1 MKLTMKRFVLL
12 ISFLLI
18 FGSPFFAQD
27 IQHQVGVVNIEV
39 PVRVFKGSTFIDD
52 LAIDDFEI
60 YEDNILQKI
69 EAVYLIKKNSIKKQE
84 GEQQFSPKVT
94 RNFVLLFE
102 ITEYLP
108 KIEKTIDYFFN
119 YVIQP
124 GDSLMVITPLKT
136 YNFKSE
142 AIKKL
147 PKDIIIDQLK
157 GKLRKDTKLGNSEYW
172 SLISD
177 LKAIMSDS
185 DLDLEVK
192 LQNYESSLHRL
203 DSMRSI
209 SGKKLLDFA
218 GYLKSLEGQKH
229 VFLFYQ
235 KELIPKIDYR
245 TIMQLE
251 SNNQNHP
258 DLIMKLYELFDF
270 YKRDIAFDVDKVKQ
284 AFSDSLISIHFLLIT
299 TQRPQM
305 QSLEYSNTIR
315 MEEQTED
322 IFSAFSE
329 MAKATGGLVDSSAN
343 AVVSFEK
350 AVEASENYYL
360 LYYSPKN
367 YEITGKFKTI
377 KVKLK
382 NMKYRITHRAG
393 YIAN

>member
-1 MKLTMKRFVLL
+1 MKKFILL
-12 ISFLLI
+12 ISILI
-18 FGSPFFAQD
+18 FGSAFFAQD

-52 LAIDDFEI
+52 LTIGDFEI

-84 GEQQFSPKVT
+84 GEQQFSPKIT

-108 KIEKTIDYFFN
+108 KIEKSIDYFFN

-124 GDSLMVITPLKT
+124 GDSLMVITPMKT

-142 AIKKL
+142 AIIKL
-147 PKDIIIDQLK
+147 PKDIIINQLK

-172 SLISD
+172 SVIKD
-177 LKAIMSDS
+177 LKTNL
-185 DLDLEVK
+185 LDPNLDMEAK
-192 LQNYESSLHRL
+192 LQNYESNLHRL
-203 DSMRSI
+203 EGMRSI
-209 SGKKLLDFA
+209 NGKKLLEFA
-218 GYLKSLEGQKH
+218 SYLKSLEGQKH

-235 KELIPKIDYR
+235 KELIPKIDYK
-245 TIMQLE
+245 TIMQIE
-251 SNNQNHP
+251 SINQIP
-258 DLIMKLYELFDF
+258 EVTMKLYELFDF
-270 YKRDIAFDVDKVKQ
+270 YKRDVAFDVDRVKQ

-299 TQRPQM
+299 AKRPQM
-305 QSLEYSNTIR
+305 QNLAYSDLIK

-322 IFSAFSE
+322 IYSAFSE
-329 MAKATGGLVDSSAN
+329 MAKATGGLIDSSAN
-343 AVVSFEK
+343 AAVSFEK
-350 AVEASENYYL
+350 AVKASENYYL

-367 YEITGKFKTI
+367 YELNGKFKAI
-377 KVKLK
+377 KVKLI
-382 NMKYRITHRAG
+382 NMRYRITHRSG

>member
-1 MKLTMKRFVLL
+1 MKKFILL
-12 ISFLLI
+12 ISILI
-18 FGSPFFAQD
+18 FGSAFFAQD

-52 LAIDDFEI
+52 LTIADFEI
-60 YEDNILQKI
+60 YEDNILQKL

-84 GEQQFSPKVT
+84 GEQHFSPKIT

-108 KIEKTIDYFFN
+108 KIEKSIDYFFN

-124 GDSLMVITPLKT
+124 GDSLMVITPMKT

-142 AIKKL
+142 AIIKL
-147 PKDIIIDQLK
+147 PKDIIINQLK

-172 SLISD
+172 SVIKDMKTNLLD
-177 LKAIMSDS
+177 P
-185 DLDLEVK
+185 DLDMEPK
-192 LQNYESSLHRL
+192 LQNYESNLHRL
-203 DSMRSI
+203 EGMRTI
-209 SGKKLLDFA
+209 NGKKLLEFA
-218 GYLKSLEGQKH
+218 SYLKSLEGQKH

-235 KELIPKIDYR
+235 KELIPKIDYK
-245 TIMQLE
+245 TIMQIE
-251 SNNQNHP
+251 SINQIP
-258 DLIMKLYELFDF
+258 EVTMKLYELFDF
-270 YKRDIAFDVDKVKQ
+270 YKRDVAFDVDRVKQ

-299 TQRPQM
+299 AKRPQM
-305 QSLEYSNTIR
+305 QNLAYSDLIK

-322 IFSAFSE
+322 IYSAFSE
-329 MAKATGGLVDSSAN
+329 MAKATGGLIDSSAN
-343 AVVSFEK
+343 AAVSFKK

-367 YEITGKFKTI
+367 YELNGKFKAI
-377 KVKLK
+377 KVKLI
-382 NMKYRITHRAG
+382 NMRYRITHRSG

>member
-1 MKLTMKRFVLL
+1 MKRYVLF
-12 ISFLLI
+12 ISILI
-18 FGSPFFAQD
+18 FGSAFFAQD

-39 PVRVFKGSTFIDD
+39 PVRVFKGRTFIDD
-52 LAIDDFEI
+52 LTIDDFEI
-60 YEDNILQKI
+60 YENNILQKI
-69 EAVYLIKKNSIKKQE
+69 EAVYLIKKNSIEKQE

-108 KIEKTIDYFFN
+108 KIEKAIDYFFN

-124 GDSLMVITPLKT
+124 GDSLLVITPRKT

-157 GKLRKDTKLGNSEYW
+157 GKLRRDTKLGNSEYW
-172 SLISD
+172 SLIND

-185 DLDLEVK
+185 DLDLEVR
-192 LQNYESSLHRL
+192 LQNYESSLLRL
-203 DSMRSI
+203 DGMRSI
-209 SGKKLLDFA
+209 NGKKLLDFA

-251 SNNQNHP
+251 SLNQNHP

-299 TQRPQM
+299 AQRPQM

-343 AVVSFEK
+343 AAVSFKK

-367 YEITGKFKTI
+367 YELNGKFKTI

>member
-1 MKLTMKRFVLL
+1 MKKLVLL
-12 ISFLLI
+12 ISILI
-18 FGSPFFAQD
+18 FGSAYFAQD

-39 PVRVFKGSTFIDD
+39 PVRVFKGSKFIDD
-52 LAIDDFEI
+52 LTIDDFEI
-60 YEDNILQKI
+60 YEDRILQKI
-69 EAVYLIKKNSIKKQE
+69 EAVYLINKNSIKKQE
-84 GEQQFSPKVT
+84 GEQQFSPKIT

-108 KIEKTIDYFFN
+108 KIEKSIEYFFN

-124 GDSLMVITPLKT
+124 GDSLMVITPIKT

-157 GKLRKDTKLGNSEYW
+157 GKLRKDTQLGNSEYW
-172 SLISD
+172 SVIKDMKTSLLD
-177 LKAIMSDS
+177 P
-185 DLDLEVK
+185 DLDIEEK

-203 DSMRSI
+203 EGMRTI
-209 SGKKLLDFA
+209 NGKKLLEFA
-218 GYLKSLEGQKH
+218 SYLKGLEGQKH

-235 KELIPKIDYR
+235 KELIPKIDYK

-251 SNNQNHP
+251 SINQMP
-258 DLIMKLYELFDF
+258 EVTMKLYELFDF
-270 YKRDIAFDVDKVKQ
+270 NKRDVTFDLDNVKQ
-284 AFSDSLISIHFLLIT
+284 TFSDSLISIHFLLIT
-299 TQRPQM
+299 AKRPQM
-305 QSLEYSNTIR
+305 QNLGYSNTIR

-343 AVVSFEK
+343 AAASFEK

-367 YEITGKFKTI
+367 YELNGKFKTI

-382 NMKYRITHRAG
+382 NMNYRVTHRAG

>member
-1 MKLTMKRFVLL
+1 MKRFVLL
-12 ISFLLI
+12 ISLLI
-18 FGSPFFAQD
+18 FGSAFFAQD

-52 LAIDDFEI
+52 LTIDDFEI

-108 KIEKTIDYFFN
+108 KIEKAIDYFFN

-124 GDSLMVITPLKT
+124 GDSLMVITPMKT

-185 DLDLEVK
+185 DLDLEVR
-192 LQNYESSLHRL
+192 LQNYESNLHRL
-203 DSMRSI
+203 DGMRSI
-209 SGKKLLDFA
+209 NGKKLLDFA

-251 SNNQNHP
+251 SLNQSHP

-270 YKRDIAFDVDKVKQ
+270 YKRDVAFDVDKVKQ

-305 QSLEYSNTIR
+305 QSLEYSTTIR

-343 AVVSFEK
+343 AAVSFEK

-367 YEITGKFKTI
+367 YELNGKFKTI

-393 YIAN
+393 YMAN

>member
-1 MKLTMKRFVLL
+1 MKKYILL
-12 ISFLLI
+12 ISILI
-18 FGSPFFAQD
+18 FGSAFFAQD

-52 LAIDDFEI
+52 LTIGDFEI

-84 GEQQFSPKVT
+84 GEQQFSPKIT

-108 KIEKTIDYFFN
+108 KIEKSIDYFFN

-124 GDSLMVITPLKT
+124 GDSLMVITPMKT

-142 AIKKL
+142 AIIKL
-147 PKDIIIDQLK
+147 PKDIIINQLK

-172 SLISD
+172 SVIKD
-177 LKAIMSDS
+177 LKTNL
-185 DLDLEVK
+185 LDPNLDTEAK
-192 LQNYESSLHRL
+192 LQNYESNLHRL
-203 DSMRSI
+203 EGMRSI
-209 SGKKLLDFA
+209 NGKKLLEFA
-218 GYLKSLEGQKH
+218 SYLKSLKGQKH

-235 KELIPKIDYR
+235 KELIPKIDYKA
-245 TIMQLE
+245 IMQIE
-251 SNNQNHP
+251 SINQIP
-258 DLIMKLYELFDF
+258 EVTMKLYELFDF
-270 YKRDIAFDVDKVKQ
+270 YKRDVAFDVDRVKQ

-299 TQRPQM
+299 AKRPQM
-305 QSLEYSNTIR
+305 QNLAYSDLIK

-322 IFSAFSE
+322 IYSAFSE
-329 MAKATGGLVDSSAN
+329 MAKATGGLIDSSAN
-343 AVVSFEK
+343 ATVSFEK
-350 AVEASENYYL
+350 AVKASENYYL

-367 YEITGKFKTI
+367 YELNGKFKAI
-377 KVKLK
+377 KVKLI
-382 NMKYRITHRAG
+382 NMRYRVTHRSG

>member
-1 MKLTMKRFVLL
+1 MKRYVLF
-12 ISFLLI
+12 ISILI
-18 FGSPFFAQD
+18 FGSAFFAQD

-39 PVRVFKGSTFIDD
+39 PVRVFKGRAFIDY
-52 LAIDDFEI
+52 LNIDDFEI

-69 EAVYLIKKNSIKKQE
+69 EAIYLIKKNSIEKQE

-108 KIEKTIDYFFN
+108 KIEKAIDYFFN

-124 GDSLMVITPLKT
+124 GDSLMVITPMKT

-147 PKDIIIDQLK
+147 PKNIIIDQLK
-157 GKLRKDTKLGNSEYW
+157 GKLRRDTKLGNSEYW
-172 SLISD
+172 GLIND

-185 DLDLEVK
+185 DLDLEVR

-203 DSMRSI
+203 DGMRSI
-209 SGKKLLDFA
+209 NGKKLLDFA

-245 TIMQLE
+245 TLMQLE
-251 SNNQNHP
+251 SLNQNHP

-270 YKRDIAFDVDKVKQ
+270 YKRDITFDVDKVKQ

-299 TQRPQM
+299 AQRPQM

-343 AVVSFEK
+343 AAVSFEK

-367 YEITGKFKTI
+367 YEVNGKFKTI

>member
-1 MKLTMKRFVLL
+1 MKRYVLF
-12 ISFLLI
+12 ISILI
-18 FGSPFFAQD
+18 FGSAFFAQD

-39 PVRVFKGSTFIDD
+39 PVRVFKGRTFIDD
-52 LAIDDFEI
+52 LTIDDFEI

-69 EAVYLIKKNSIKKQE
+69 ETVYLIKKNSIKKQE
-84 GEQQFSPKVT
+84 GEQHFFPKVT

-102 ITEYLP
+102 ITEFLP
-108 KIEKTIDYFFN
+108 KIEKSIDYFFN

-124 GDSLMVITPLKT
+124 GDSLMVITPIKT
-136 YNFKSE
+136 YNFMSE

-172 SLISD
+172 GLIND

-185 DLDLEVK
+185 DLDLEVR

-203 DSMRSI
+203 DGMRSI
-209 SGKKLLDFA
+209 NGKKLLDFA

-245 TIMQLE
+245 AIMQLE
-251 SNNQNHP
+251 SLNQNHP
-258 DLIMKLYELFDF
+258 DLIMKLYGLFDF

-299 TQRPQM
+299 AQRPQM

-343 AVVSFEK
+343 AAVSFEK

-360 LYYSPKN
+360 LYYSPQN
-367 YEITGKFKTI
+367 YEVNGKFKTI

>member
-1 MKLTMKRFVLL
+1 MKRYVLF
-12 ISFLLI
+12 ISFLI
-18 FGSPFFAQD
+18 FGSAFFAQD

-39 PVRVFKGSTFIDD
+39 PVRVFKGRTFIDD
-52 LAIDDFEI
+52 LTIDDFEI

-69 EAVYLIKKNSIKKQE
+69 ETVYLIKKNSIKKQE
-84 GEQQFSPKVT
+84 GEQHFFPNVT

-102 ITEYLP
+102 ITEFLP
-108 KIEKTIDYFFN
+108 KIEKSIDYFFN

-124 GDSLMVITPLKT
+124 GDSLMVITPIKT
-136 YNFKSE
+136 YNFMSE

-172 SLISD
+172 GLIND

-185 DLDLEVK
+185 DLDLEVR

-203 DSMRSI
+203 DGMRSI
-209 SGKKLLDFA
+209 NGKKLLDFA

-251 SNNQNHP
+251 SLNQNHP

-299 TQRPQM
+299 AQRPQM
-305 QSLEYSNTIR
+305 QSLEYSNTII

-343 AVVSFEK
+343 AAVSFEK

-367 YEITGKFKTI
+367 YEVNGKFKTI

>member
-1 MKLTMKRFVLL
+1 MKRFVLL

-18 FGSPFFAQD
+18 FGSAFFAQD

-124 GDSLMVITPLKT
+124 GDSLMVITPMKT

-192 LQNYESSLHRL
+192 LQNYESSLHIL

-209 SGKKLLDFA
+209 NGKKLLDFA

-382 NMKYRITHRAG
+382 NMKYSITHRSG

>member
-1 MKLTMKRFVLL
+1 MKRYVLF
-12 ISFLLI
+12 ISILI
-18 FGSPFFAQD
+18 FGSAFFAQD

-39 PVRVFKGSTFIDD
+39 PVRVFQGRTFIDD
-52 LAIDDFEI
+52 LTIDDFEI

-69 EAVYLIKKNSIKKQE
+69 ETVYLIKKNSIKKQE
-84 GEQQFSPKVT
+84 GEQHFFPKVT

-102 ITEYLP
+102 ITEFLP
-108 KIEKTIDYFFN
+108 KIEKSIDYFFN

-124 GDSLMVITPLKT
+124 GDSLMVITPIKT
-136 YNFKSE
+136 YNFMSE

-172 SLISD
+172 GLIND

-185 DLDLEVK
+185 DLDLEVR
-192 LQNYESSLHRL
+192 LQNYESILYRL
-203 DSMRSI
+203 DGMRSI
-209 SGKKLLDFA
+209 NGKKLLDFA

-251 SNNQNHP
+251 SLNQNHP

-299 TQRPQM
+299 AQRPQM

-343 AVVSFEK
+343 AAVSFEK

-367 YEITGKFKTI
+367 YEVNGKFKTI

>member
-1 MKLTMKRFVLL
+1 MKRFVLL
-12 ISFLLI
+12 ISLLI
-18 FGSPFFAQD
+18 FGSAFFAQD

-52 LAIDDFEI
+52 LTIDDFEI

-108 KIEKTIDYFFN
+108 KIEKAIDYFFN

-124 GDSLMVITPLKT
+124 GDSLMVITPMKT

-185 DLDLEVK
+185 DLDLEVR
-192 LQNYESSLHRL
+192 LQNYESNLHRL
-203 DSMRSI
+203 DGMRSI
-209 SGKKLLDFA
+209 NGKKLLDFA

-251 SNNQNHP
+251 SLNQSHP

-270 YKRDIAFDVDKVKQ
+270 YKRDVAFDVDKVKQ

-299 TQRPQM
+299 AQRPQM
-305 QSLEYSNTIR
+305 QSLEYSTTIR

-343 AVVSFEK
+343 AAVSFEK

-367 YEITGKFKTI
+367 YELNGKFKTI

-382 NMKYRITHRAG
+382 NMKYRITHRSG
-393 YIAN
+393 YMAN

>member
-1 MKLTMKRFVLL
+1 MKRYVLF
-12 ISFLLI
+12 ISFLI
-18 FGSPFFAQD
+18 FGSAFFAQD

-39 PVRVFKGSTFIDD
+39 PVRVFKGRTFIDD
-52 LAIDDFEI
+52 LTIDDFEI

-69 EAVYLIKKNSIKKQE
+69 ETVYLIKKNSIKKQE
-84 GEQQFSPKVT
+84 GEQHFFPKVT

-102 ITEYLP
+102 ITEFLP
-108 KIEKTIDYFFN
+108 KIEKSIDYFFN

-124 GDSLMVITPLKT
+124 GDSLMVITPIKT
-136 YNFKSE
+136 YNFMSE

-172 SLISD
+172 GLIND

-185 DLDLEVK
+185 DLDLEVR
-192 LQNYESSLHRL
+192 LQNYESILHRL
-203 DSMRSI
+203 DGMRSI
-209 SGKKLLDFA
+209 NGKKLLDFA

-251 SNNQNHP
+251 SLNQNHP

-299 TQRPQM
+299 AQRPQM
-305 QSLEYSNTIR
+305 QSLEYSNTII

-343 AVVSFEK
+343 AAVSFEK

-367 YEITGKFKTI
+367 YEVNGKFKTI

>member
-1 MKLTMKRFVLL
+1 MKKFILL
-12 ISFLLI
+12 ISILI
-18 FGSPFFAQD
+18 FGSAFFAQD

-52 LAIDDFEI
+52 LTIGDFEI

-84 GEQQFSPKVT
+84 GEQQFSPKIT

-108 KIEKTIDYFFN
+108 KIEKSIDYFFN

-124 GDSLMVITPLKT
+124 GDSLMVITPMKT

-142 AIKKL
+142 AIIKL
-147 PKDIIIDQLK
+147 PKDIIINQLK

-172 SLISD
+172 SVIKD
-177 LKAIMSDS
+177 LKTNL
-185 DLDLEVK
+185 LDPNLDMEAK
-192 LQNYESSLHRL
+192 LQNYESNLHRL
-203 DSMRSI
+203 EGMRSI
-209 SGKKLLDFA
+209 NGKKLLEFA
-218 GYLKSLEGQKH
+218 SYLKSLEGQKH

-235 KELIPKIDYR
+235 KELIPKIDYK
-245 TIMQLE
+245 TIMQIE
-251 SNNQNHP
+251 SINQIP
-258 DLIMKLYELFDF
+258 EVTMKLYELFDF
-270 YKRDIAFDVDKVKQ
+270 YKRDVAFDVDRVKQ

-299 TQRPQM
+299 AKRPQM
-305 QSLEYSNTIR
+305 QNLAYSDLIK

-322 IFSAFSE
+322 IYSAFSE
-329 MAKATGGLVDSSAN
+329 MAKATGGLIDSSAN
-343 AVVSFEK
+343 AAVSFEK
-350 AVEASENYYL
+350 AVKASENYYL

-367 YEITGKFKTI
+367 YELNGEFKAI
-377 KVKLK
+377 KVKLI
-382 NMKYRITHRAG
+382 NMRYRITHRSG

>member
-1 MKLTMKRFVLL
+1 MKRYVLF
-12 ISFLLI
+12 ISFLI
-18 FGSPFFAQD
+18 FGSAFFAQD

-39 PVRVFKGSTFIDD
+39 PVRVFKGRTFIDD
-52 LAIDDFEI
+52 LTIDDFEI

-69 EAVYLIKKNSIKKQE
+69 ETVYLIKKNSIKKQE
-84 GEQQFSPKVT
+84 GEQHFFPKVT

-102 ITEYLP
+102 ITEFLP
-108 KIEKTIDYFFN
+108 KIEKSIDYFFN

-124 GDSLMVITPLKT
+124 GDSLMVITPIKT
-136 YNFKSE
+136 YNFMSE

-172 SLISD
+172 GLIND

-185 DLDLEVK
+185 DLDLEVR
-192 LQNYESSLHRL
+192 LQNYESGLHRL
-203 DSMRSI
+203 DGMRSI
-209 SGKKLLDFA
+209 NGKKLLDFA
-218 GYLKSLEGQKH
+218 RYLKSLEGQKH

-245 TIMQLE
+245 AIMQLE
-251 SNNQNHP
+251 SLNQNHP
-258 DLIMKLYELFDF
+258 GLIMKLYELFDF

-299 TQRPQM
+299 AQRPQM

-343 AVVSFEK
+343 AAVSFEK

-367 YEITGKFKTI
+367 YEVNGKFKTI

>member
-1 MKLTMKRFVLL
+1 MKKFILL
-12 ISFLLI
+12 ISILI
-18 FGSPFFAQD
+18 FGSAFFAQD

-52 LAIDDFEI
+52 LTIGDFEI

-84 GEQQFSPKVT
+84 GEQQFSPKIT

-108 KIEKTIDYFFN
+108 KIEKSIDYFFN

-124 GDSLMVITPLKT
+124 GDSLMVITPMKT

-142 AIKKL
+142 AIIKL
-147 PKDIIIDQLK
+147 PKDIIINQLK

-172 SLISD
+172 SVIKD
-177 LKAIMSDS
+177 LKTNL
-185 DLDLEVK
+185 LDPNLDMEAK
-192 LQNYESSLHRL
+192 LQNYESNLHRL
-203 DSMRSI
+203 EGMRSI
-209 SGKKLLDFA
+209 NGKKLLEFA
-218 GYLKSLEGQKH
+218 SYLKSLEGQKH

-235 KELIPKIDYR
+235 KELIPKIDYK
-245 TIMQLE
+245 TIMQIE
-251 SNNQNHP
+251 SINQIP
-258 DLIMKLYELFDF
+258 EVTMKLYELFDF
-270 YKRDIAFDVDKVKQ
+270 YKRDVAFDVDRVKQ

-299 TQRPQM
+299 AKRPQM
-305 QSLEYSNTIR
+305 QNLAYSDLIK

-322 IFSAFSE
+322 IYSAFSE
-329 MAKATGGLVDSSAN
+329 MAKATGGLIDSSAN
-343 AVVSFEK
+343 ATVSFEK
-350 AVEASENYYL
+350 AVKASENYYL

-367 YEITGKFKTI
+367 YELNGKFKAI
-377 KVKLK
+377 KVKLI
-382 NMKYRITHRAG
+382 NMRYRITHRSG

>member
-1 MKLTMKRFVLL
+1 MKRYVLF
-12 ISFLLI
+12 ISILI
-18 FGSPFFAQD
+18 FGSAFFAQD

-39 PVRVFKGSTFIDD
+39 PVRVFKGRTFIDD
-52 LAIDDFEI
+52 LTIDDFEI

-69 EAVYLIKKNSIKKQE
+69 ETVYLIKKNSIKKQE
-84 GEQQFSPKVT
+84 GEQHFFPKVT

-102 ITEYLP
+102 ITEFLP
-108 KIEKTIDYFFN
+108 KIEKSIDYFFN

-124 GDSLMVITPLKT
+124 GDSLMVITPIKT
-136 YNFKSE
+136 YNFMSE

-172 SLISD
+172 GLIND

-185 DLDLEVK
+185 DLDLEVR
-192 LQNYESSLHRL
+192 LQNYESILYRL
-203 DSMRSI
+203 DGMRSI
-209 SGKKLLDFA
+209 NGKKLLDFA

-251 SNNQNHP
+251 SLNQNHP

-299 TQRPQM
+299 AQRPQM

-343 AVVSFEK
+343 AAVSFEK
-350 AVEASENYYL
+350 AVETSENYYL

-367 YEITGKFKTI
+367 YEVNGKFKTI

>member
-1 MKLTMKRFVLL
+1 MKRFIFL
-12 ISFLLI
+12 ISILI
-18 FGSPFFAQD
+18 FGSAFFAQD

-39 PVRVFKGSTFIDD
+39 PVRVFKGNTFIDD
-52 LAIDDFEI
+52 LTIGDFEI

-69 EAVYLIKKNSIKKQE
+69 EAVYLIKKNSIKKLE
-84 GEQQFSPKVT
+84 GEQQFSPKIT

-108 KIEKTIDYFFN
+108 KIEKSIDYFFN

-124 GDSLMVITPLKT
+124 GDSLMVITPMKT
-136 YNFKSE
+136 YNFNSE

-147 PKDIIIDQLK
+147 PKDIIINQLK
-157 GKLRKDTKLGNSEYW
+157 GKLRKDTQLGNSEYW
-172 SLISD
+172 SVIKE
-177 LKAIMSDS
+177 LKTNLLDP
-185 DLDLEVK
+185 DLDMEAK
-192 LQNYESSLHRL
+192 LQNYESNLHRL
-203 DSMRSI
+203 EGMRTI
-209 SGKKLLDFA
+209 NGKKLLEFA
-218 GYLKSLEGQKH
+218 NYLKSLEGQKH

-235 KELIPKIDYR
+235 KELIPKIDYK
-245 TIMQLE
+245 TIMQIE
-251 SNNQNHP
+251 SINQIP
-258 DLIMKLYELFDF
+258 ELTMKIYELFDF
-270 YKRDIAFDVDKVKQ
+270 YKRDVAFDVDKVKQ

-299 TQRPQM
+299 AQRPQM

-322 IFSAFSE
+322 IYSAFSE
-329 MAKATGGLVDSSAN
+329 MAKATGGLIDSSAN
-343 AVVSFEK
+343 AAVSFEK

-367 YEITGKFKTI
+367 YEANGKFKTI

>member
-1 MKLTMKRFVLL
+1 LL
-12 ISFLLI
+12 ILKCLYEYSK
-18 FGSPFFAQD
+18 A
-27 IQHQVGVVNIEV
+27 
-39 PVRVFKGSTFIDD
+39 GSTFIDD
-52 LAIDDFEI
+52 LTIDDFEI
-60 YEDNILQKI
+60 YEDNIPQKI

-84 GEQQFSPKVT
+84 GEQQFSPKVI

-108 KIEKTIDYFFN
+108 KLEKAIDYFFN

-124 GDSLMVITPLKT
+124 GDSLMVITPMKT

-172 SLISD
+172 SLIND
-177 LKAIMSDS
+177 LKSIMSDP

-203 DSMRSI
+203 DGMRSI
-209 SGKKLLDFA
+209 NGKKLLDFA
-218 GYLKSLEGQKH
+218 EHLKSLEGQKH

-245 TIMQLE
+245 TIMQIE

-270 YKRDIAFDVDKVKQ
+270 YKRDITFNVDNIKQ

-305 QSLEYSNTIR
+305 QSLGYSNTIR
-315 MEEQTED
+315 MEEQSED

-343 AVVSFEK
+343 AAVSFEK
-350 AVEASENYYL
+350 AVKVSENYYL

-367 YEITGKFKTI
+367 YELNGKFKTI
-377 KVKLK
+377 KVKLI
-382 NMKYRITHRAG
+382 NINYRITHRAG

>member
-1 MKLTMKRFVLL
+1 MKRYVLF
-12 ISFLLI
+12 ISILI
-18 FGSPFFAQD
+18 FGSAFFAQD

-39 PVRVFKGSTFIDD
+39 PVRVFKGRTFIDD
-52 LAIDDFEI
+52 LTIDDFEI

-69 EAVYLIKKNSIKKQE
+69 ETVYLIKKNSIKKQE
-84 GEQQFSPKVT
+84 GEQHFFPKVT

-102 ITEYLP
+102 ITEFLP
-108 KIEKTIDYFFN
+108 KIEKSIDYFFN

-124 GDSLMVITPLKT
+124 GDSLMVITPIKT
-136 YNFKSE
+136 YNFMSE

-172 SLISD
+172 GLIND

-185 DLDLEVK
+185 DLDLEVR
-192 LQNYESSLHRL
+192 LQNYESILYRL
-203 DSMRSI
+203 DGMRSI
-209 SGKKLLDFA
+209 NGKKLLDFA

-251 SNNQNHP
+251 SLNQNHP

-299 TQRPQM
+299 AQRPQM

-343 AVVSFEK
+343 AAVSFEK

-367 YEITGKFKTI
+367 YEVNGKFKTI

>member
-1 MKLTMKRFVLL
+1 MKRFILL
-12 ISFLLI
+12 ISILI
-18 FGSPFFAQD
+18 FGYPYFAQD

-52 LAIDDFEI
+52 LTIDDFEI

-69 EAVYLIKKNSIKKQE
+69 EAVYLIKKNSIKKEE
-84 GEQQFSPKVT
+84 GEQPFSPKIT

-108 KIEKTIDYFFN
+108 KIEKAIDYFFN
-119 YVIQP
+119 YVIQQ
-124 GDSLMVITPLKT
+124 GDSLMVITPMKT

-147 PKDIIIDQLK
+147 PKDVIIDQLK
-157 GKLRKDTKLGNSEYW
+157 GKLRKDTQLGNSEYW
-172 SLISD
+172 SLIND
-177 LKAIMSDS
+177 LKYVMSDPE
-185 DLDLEVK
+185 LDLEVR

-203 DSMRSI
+203 DGMRSI
-209 SGKKLLDFA
+209 NGKKLLDFA
-218 GYLKSLEGQKH
+218 EHLKNLEGQKH

-251 SNNQNHP
+251 SNNQDHP

-270 YKRDIAFDVDKVKQ
+270 YKRDIAFDVDNVKQ

-299 TQRPQM
+299 AQRPQM
-305 QSLEYSNTIR
+305 QSLGYSNAIR

-343 AVVSFEK
+343 AAVSFEK
-350 AVEASENYYL
+350 AVKASENYYL

-367 YEITGKFKTI
+367 YELNGKFKTI

-382 NMKYRITHRAG
+382 NMNYRITHRAG

>member
-1 MKLTMKRFVLL
+1 MKRFIFL
-12 ISFLLI
+12 ISILI
-18 FGSPFFAQD
+18 FGSAFFAQD

-39 PVRVFKGSTFIDD
+39 PVRVFKGNTFIDD
-52 LAIDDFEI
+52 LTIGDFEI

-69 EAVYLIKKNSIKKQE
+69 EAVYLIKKNSIKKLE
-84 GEQQFSPKVT
+84 GEQQFSPKIT

-108 KIEKTIDYFFN
+108 KIEKSIDYFFN

-124 GDSLMVITPLKT
+124 GDSLMVITPMKT
-136 YNFKSE
+136 YNFNSE

-147 PKDIIIDQLK
+147 PKDIIINQLK
-157 GKLRKDTKLGNSEYW
+157 GKLRKDTQLGNSEYW
-172 SLISD
+172 SVIKE
-177 LKAIMSDS
+177 LKTNLLDP
-185 DLDLEVK
+185 DLDMEAK
-192 LQNYESSLHRL
+192 LQNYESNLHRL
-203 DSMRSI
+203 EGMRTI
-209 SGKKLLDFA
+209 NGKKLLEFA
-218 GYLKSLEGQKH
+218 NYLKSLEGQKH

-245 TIMQLE
+245 AIMQLE
-251 SNNQNHP
+251 SLNQNHP

-299 TQRPQM
+299 AQRPQM

-322 IFSAFSE
+322 IYSAFSE
-329 MAKATGGLVDSSAN
+329 MAKATGGLIDSSAN
-343 AVVSFEK
+343 AAVSFEK

-367 YEITGKFKTI
+367 YEANGKFKTI

>member
-1 MKLTMKRFVLL
+1 MKRYVLF
-12 ISFLLI
+12 ISILI
-18 FGSPFFAQD
+18 FGSAFFAQD

-39 PVRVFKGSTFIDD
+39 PVRVFKGRTFIDD
-52 LAIDDFEI
+52 LTIDDFEI

-69 EAVYLIKKNSIKKQE
+69 ETVYLIKKNSIKKQE
-84 GEQQFSPKVT
+84 GEQHFFPKVT

-102 ITEYLP
+102 ITEFLP
-108 KIEKTIDYFFN
+108 KIEKSIDYFFN

-124 GDSLMVITPLKT
+124 GDSLMVITPIKT
-136 YNFKSE
+136 YNFMSE

-172 SLISD
+172 GLIND

-185 DLDLEVK
+185 DLDLEVR
-192 LQNYESSLHRL
+192 LQNYESILYRL
-203 DSMRSI
+203 DGMRSI
-209 SGKKLLDFA
+209 NGKKLLDFA

-251 SNNQNHP
+251 SLNQNHP

-284 AFSDSLISIHFLLIT
+284 VFSDSLISIHFLLIT
-299 TQRPQM
+299 AQRPQM

-343 AVVSFEK
+343 AAVSFEK

-367 YEITGKFKTI
+367 YEVNGKFKTI

>member
-1 MKLTMKRFVLL
+1 MKRYVLF
-12 ISFLLI
+12 ISILI
-18 FGSPFFAQD
+18 FGSAFFAQD

-39 PVRVFKGSTFIDD
+39 PVRVFQGRTFIDD
-52 LAIDDFEI
+52 LTIDDFEI

-69 EAVYLIKKNSIKKQE
+69 ETVYLIKKNSIKKQE
-84 GEQQFSPKVT
+84 GEQHFFPKVT

-102 ITEYLP
+102 ITEFLP
-108 KIEKTIDYFFN
+108 KIEKSIDYFFN

-124 GDSLMVITPLKT
+124 GDSLMVITPIKT
-136 YNFKSE
+136 YNFMSE

-172 SLISD
+172 GLIND

-185 DLDLEVK
+185 DLDLEVR
-192 LQNYESSLHRL
+192 LQNYESILYRL
-203 DSMRSI
+203 DGMRSI
-209 SGKKLLDFA
+209 NGKKLLDFA

-251 SNNQNHP
+251 SLNQNHP
-258 DLIMKLYELFDF
+258 GLIMKLYELFDF

-299 TQRPQM
+299 AQRPQM

-343 AVVSFEK
+343 AAVSFEK

-367 YEITGKFKTI
+367 YEVNGKFKTI

>member
-1 MKLTMKRFVLL
+1 MKRYVLF
-12 ISFLLI
+12 ISILI
-18 FGSPFFAQD
+18 FGSAFFAQD

-39 PVRVFKGSTFIDD
+39 PVRVFKGRTFIDD
-52 LAIDDFEI
+52 LTIDDFEI

-69 EAVYLIKKNSIKKQE
+69 ETVYLIKKNSIKKQE
-84 GEQQFSPKVT
+84 GEQHFFPKVT

-102 ITEYLP
+102 ITEFLP
-108 KIEKTIDYFFN
+108 KIEKSIDYFFN

-124 GDSLMVITPLKT
+124 GDSLMVITPMKT

-172 SLISD
+172 GLIND

-185 DLDLEVK
+185 DLDLEVR
-192 LQNYESSLHRL
+192 LQNYESILYRL
-203 DSMRSI
+203 DGMRSI
-209 SGKKLLDFA
+209 NGKKLLDFA

-251 SNNQNHP
+251 SLNQNHP

-299 TQRPQM
+299 AQRPQM

-343 AVVSFEK
+343 AAVSFEK
-350 AVEASENYYL
+350 AVETSENYYL

-367 YEITGKFKTI
+367 YEVNGKFKTI

>member
-1 MKLTMKRFVLL
+1 MKRYVLF
-12 ISFLLI
+12 ISILI
-18 FGSPFFAQD
+18 FGSAFFAQD

-39 PVRVFKGSTFIDD
+39 PVRVFKGRTFIDD
-52 LAIDDFEI
+52 LTIDDFEI

-69 EAVYLIKKNSIKKQE
+69 ETVYLIKKNNIKKQE
-84 GEQQFSPKVT
+84 GEQHFFPKVT

-102 ITEYLP
+102 ITEFLP
-108 KIEKTIDYFFN
+108 KIEKSIDYFFN

-124 GDSLMVITPLKT
+124 GDSLMVITPIKT
-136 YNFKSE
+136 YNFMSE

-172 SLISD
+172 GLIND

-185 DLDLEVK
+185 DLDLEVR
-192 LQNYESSLHRL
+192 LQNYESILYRL
-203 DSMRSI
+203 DGMRSI
-209 SGKKLLDFA
+209 NGKKLLDFA

-251 SNNQNHP
+251 SLNQNHP

-299 TQRPQM
+299 AQRPQM

-343 AVVSFEK
+343 AAVSFEK
-350 AVEASENYYL
+350 AVETSENYYL

-367 YEITGKFKTI
+367 YEVNGKFKTI

>member
-1 MKLTMKRFVLL
+1 MKRYVLF
-12 ISFLLI
+12 ISILI
-18 FGSPFFAQD
+18 FGSAFFAQD

-39 PVRVFKGSTFIDD
+39 PVRVFKGRTFIDD
-52 LAIDDFEI
+52 LTIDDFEI

-69 EAVYLIKKNSIKKQE
+69 ETVYLIKKNSIKKQE
-84 GEQQFSPKVT
+84 GEQHFFPKVT

-102 ITEYLP
+102 ITEFLP
-108 KIEKTIDYFFN
+108 KIEKSIDYFFN

-124 GDSLMVITPLKT
+124 GDSLMVITPIKT
-136 YNFKSE
+136 YNFMSE

-172 SLISD
+172 GLIND

-185 DLDLEVK
+185 DLDLEVR

-203 DSMRSI
+203 DGMRSI
-209 SGKKLLDFA
+209 NGKKLLDFA

-245 TIMQLE
+245 AIMQLE
-251 SNNQNHP
+251 SLNQNHP

-299 TQRPQM
+299 AQRPQM

-343 AVVSFEK
+343 AAVSFEK

-367 YEITGKFKTI
+367 YEVNGKFKTI